1 MKKFN
6 KSYLLG
12 ILGLALAAW
21 IAWKTGDISMK
32 LVSNEPGPK
41 FFPYLAAAGIALM
54 SVLSLIFDGKKE
66 AKEIAEGKAK
76 PYLDKAG
83 WVRMGLFLLLTVIFA
98 FSMHYLG
105 FWITSMVG
113 GFAYLWLLKG
123 NKKVNPI
130 WAAVFCIIIG
140 SICYFSFTRIFFIP
154 LPKGE
159 LWKLLGIKM
168 L

>member
-41 FFPYLAAAGIALM
+41 FFPYLAATGIAVM
-54 SVLSLIFDGKKE
+54 SILSLIFDGKKE

-76 PYLDKAG
+76 PYLDKTG
-83 WVRMGLFLLLTVIFA
+83 WMRMGLILVETVVFA
-98 FSMHYLG
+98 VAMHYIG

-113 GFAYLWLLKG
+113 GFMYLWTLKG
-123 NKKVNPI
+123 DKKINPI
-130 WAAVFCIIIG
+130 WAVIFCVILG
-140 SICYFSFTRIFFIP
+140 SVCYFTFTKVFYIP
-154 LPKGE
+154 LPNGE
-159 LWKLLGIKM
+159 IWKLLGIKM